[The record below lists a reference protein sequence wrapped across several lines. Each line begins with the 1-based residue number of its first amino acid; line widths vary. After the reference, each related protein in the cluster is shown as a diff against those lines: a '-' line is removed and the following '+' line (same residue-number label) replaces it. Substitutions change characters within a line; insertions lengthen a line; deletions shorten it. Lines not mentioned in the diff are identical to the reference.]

1 MYYIGTSIIRD
12 GEIAPLSSQ
21 RPTGNDGEVYE
32 MFRVE
37 SGCALFLADHLE
49 RFAGSI
55 EAAHQSQPQCFAQ
68 LPSLIDWLIVC
79 NAMQNGGM
87 RLCLSADGVFQ
98 GGFVPTEIP
107 TAQMYAEGV
116 HCELLSAMRE
126 QPNAKI
132 YHAEMRSAAA
142 SQQAQHQAFESILVD
157 NDGNITEGSR
167 SNVLFIKNGELYSA
181 PESRILGGIMR
192 KKLLEIC
199 QELGVAVHCV
209 DISAES
215 IGDYEA
221 AFISSTPARI
231 LPIATICDTHYSL
244 DNSLLIKLMREME
257 IRVRQQIEKKH

>member
-1 MYYIGTSIIRD
+1 MYYIGTSIILN

-21 RPTGNDGEVYE
+21 QPTGNDGEVYE

-37 SGCALFLADHLE
+37 SGCALFLSDHLE
-49 RFAGSI
+49 RFANSI
-55 EAAHQSQPQCFAQ
+55 AAAHQAEPQCFAKLQ
-68 LPSLIDWLIVC
+68 SLIDWLIVC
-79 NAMQNGGM
+79 NAKQNGGM

-98 GGFVPTEIP
+98 GGFVPTEFP
-107 TAQMYAEGV
+107 TQKMYAEGV

-142 SQQAQHQAFESILVD
+142 SQQAKHQAFESLLVD
-157 NDGNITEGSR
+157 SDGNITEGSR

-181 PESRILGGIMR
+181 PESRILVGIMR

-199 QELGVAVHCV
+199 QELGVAVHCI

-215 IGDYEA
+215 IGDYDA

-231 LPIATICDTHYSL
+231 LPIATICDKHYNR
-244 DNSLLIKLMREME
+244 DNSLLIRLMQEMDNRVKL
-257 IRVRQQIEKKH
+257 QIEKKH